1 VIAVVVVDLAVGA
14 AGDGDALGVVAVV
27 VHVSDAVNA

>member
-1 VIAVVVVDLAVGA
+1 VIVDGAV

-27 VHVSDAVNA
+27 VHVSVAVNA

>member
-1 VIAVVVVDLAVGA
+1 VSEVVLGDGAV

-27 VHVSDAVNA
+27 VHVSVAVNA